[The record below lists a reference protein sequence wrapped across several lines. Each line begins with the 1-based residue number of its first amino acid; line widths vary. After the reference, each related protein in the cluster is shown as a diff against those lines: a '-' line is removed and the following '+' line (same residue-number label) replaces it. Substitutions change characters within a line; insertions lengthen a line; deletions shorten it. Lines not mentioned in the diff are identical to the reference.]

1 MDVAS
6 GDLPELQASELGPR
20 AGPDDA
26 LLDEAAAAFGLGPI
40 QAARD
45 LGGTYNLNLRL
56 YTVGGQFVLR
66 VHRPWVTAERVAV
79 LQAAKHRLAAAGF
92 PVSVPLATT
101 EGEPALR
108 WGNRLVEVEPFVAHD
123 NVADSWDRY
132 PPAFAVLGRLH
143 DGLTA
148 AVDPRTFVPPRVS
161 NYGSPTS
168 LLAWVGQ
175 TEARIRA
182 NPPGNATGRALQV
195 CATANEVLGKLADWW
210 PRAAPGLPVQPIH
223 GDYGGGNVLFRRGR
237 VAAVVD
243 FDFLAMRERVYDL
256 AYCLYWMLVRLA
268 GTELPADLPWEATRG
283 MLDAYDAAAQHRLT
297 RLERQAI
304 PYEIAR
310 VPLYWVGEAQF
321 LPDPALTVARLA
333 DSVKFARW
341 TFAHGGDLARLFSPG
356 RQ

>member
-6 GDLPELQASELGPR
+6 GDLPELQESELGPR

-26 LLDEAAAAFGLGPI
+26 LLDEAAATFGLGAI

-56 YTVGGQFVLR
+56 YTAGGSFVLR

-79 LQAAKHRLAAAGF
+79 LQVAKQRLAAAGF

-108 WGNRLVEVEPFVAHD
+108 WGNRMVEVEPFVAHD
-123 NVADSWDRY
+123 NVTDSWDRY
-132 PPAFAVLGRLH
+132 PPAFAVLARLH

-148 AVDPRTFVPPRVS
+148 AIDPETFVPPRVS

-168 LLAWVGQ
+168 LLGWVGQ

-195 CATANEVLGKLADWW
+195 CATANDVLGKLADWW

-237 VAAVVD
+237 VVAVVD

-283 MLDAYDAAAQHRLT
+283 MLDAYDAAAQHRLS
-297 RLERQAI
+297 RIERQAI

-341 TFAHGGDLARLFSPG
+341 TFAHGGDLARLFSL
-356 RQ
+356 R

>member
-6 GDLPELQASELGPR
+6 GDLPELQESEIGPR

-26 LLDEAAAAFGLGPI
+26 LLEQTAAAFGLGSI

-56 YTVGGQFVLR
+56 YTAGGSFVLR
-66 VHRPWVTAERVAV
+66 VHRPWVTPERVAV
-79 LQAAKHRLAAAGF
+79 LQSVKQRLAAAGF
-92 PVSVPLATT
+92 PVSVPLTT
-101 EGEPALR
+101 SEGEPALR

-123 NVADSWDRY
+123 TVADSWDRY
-132 PPAFAVLGRLH
+132 PLAFTALARLH
-143 DGLTA
+143 DALAA
-148 AVDPRTFVPPRVS
+148 AVDTESFVPPRVS
-161 NYGSPTS
+161 NYGSPTG

-182 NPPGNATGRALQV
+182 HPPGNATARALQV
-195 CATANEVLGKLADWW
+195 CAASNEVLGKLADWW

-237 VAAVVD
+237 GVAVVD
-243 FDFLAMRERVYDL
+243 FDFLAIRERVYDL
-256 AYCLYWMLVRLA
+256 AYCLYWMLLRLA

-283 MLDAYDAAAQHRLT
+283 MLDAYDAAAQHRLS

-310 VPLYWVGEAQF
+310 VPLYWVGEAQY
-321 LPDPALTVARLA
+321 LPDPALTVSRLA

-341 TFAHGGDLARLFSPG
+341 TFVHGGDLARLFSHT
-356 RQ
+356 R